1 MSVCPST
8 LSLSGVNF
16 WTITDTAKVDDELWR
31 KSCGKENRL
40 RKIYNYFILSG
51 FLVDLQYPQK
61 EFAVSGGIFRFSAC
75 VLRRYDFFSND
86 WKVYPFERDRT
97 RKNTH
102 STQNWMNFLIV
113 SFSQFRIHRLRC
125 YRASKWVTKEFAA
138 GVYRRKTPVKIA
150 SA

>member
-1 MSVCPST
+1 MLVCYREI
-8 LSLSGVNF
+8 NF
-16 WTITDTAKVDDELWR
+16 IFTE
-31 KSCGKENRL
+31 
-40 RKIYNYFILSG
+40 
-51 FLVDLQYPQK
+51 LQYPQK

-97 RKNTH
+97 RKNTD

-113 SFSQFRIHRLRC
+113 SLSQFRIHRLRC